1 MPEHRPRLS
10 RPAFAALTAALF
22 SAALTGCGDAGSG
35 GTQAGPVKG
44 KQMSNV
50 GPVKDSGTGSTVAP
64 DTEPPLPP
72 GARDGMKAIDTS
84 KYPLKTE
91 TPAKADATKVA
102 NPDTTKDAKA
112 APPADPDKAL
122 TDDEKKKR
130 EEARTKALAKAGVDT
145 KQPYTGATPTP
156 GATPATTDP
165 TRPVDPKTIDPT
177 KPVDPKVADPTKVVG
192 TDPAKPDPIK
202 VAVVDPTKQPIKVGP
217 VDPNTPSPGELPEHL
232 KADREAIKKF
242 DASKL
247 KVVNGYTEVPY
258 SALAGYDF
266 PTVIAA
272 ENGKDKDNRKIPDEV
287 KKLHGKEV
295 VIQGYMMPIDFED
308 GGTNEFVLTRII
320 PSCFYCQPPQLNDWI
335 EVKIKDAKRVPYV
348 PDGPIL
354 VSGKLEVGEKF
365 EDGFVVSLY
374 RLTGVKVEKA
384 PNP

>member
-1 MPEHRPRLS
+1 MPDHRPSPS
-10 RPAFAALTAALF
+10 RRAIVGLAAALLSA
-22 SAALTGCGDAGSG
+22 AALTGCGDAGSN
-35 GTQAGPVKG
+35 GTSAGPVKG

-50 GPVKDSGTGSTVAP
+50 GPAKDAGPVAANTGET
-64 DTEPPLPP
+64 PLPP
-72 GARDGMKAIDTS
+72 GARDGMKVIDTS
-84 KYPLKTE
+84 KLPVTPDPARPQTPAKTE
-91 TPAKADATKVA
+91 TPAQVPAATV
-102 NPDTTKDAKA
+102 TTD
-112 APPADPDKAL
+112 PPADPTKPL

-130 EEARTKALAKAGVDT
+130 DDAREKALAKAGVDT
-145 KQPYTGATPTP
+145 KQPYTGATPVPPAP
-156 GATPATTDP
+156 GT
-165 TRPVDPKTIDPT
+165 
-177 KPVDPKVADPTKVVG
+177 
-192 TDPAKPDPIK
+192 TDPAKIVDPK
-202 VAVVDPTKQPIKVGP
+202 SADPKSADPKTADPAKTAAADPTKQPIKIGP
-217 VDPNTPSPGELPEHL
+217 VDPNTPSTGPLPEHL

-242 DASKL
+242 EAAKL

-258 SALAGYDF
+258 SALAGYEF

-272 ENGKDKDNRKIPDEV
+272 EDGKDKDNRKIPDEV

-320 PSCFYCQPPQLNDWI
+320 PSCFYCQPPQLNDWV

-354 VSGKLEVGEKF
+354 VYGKLEVGEKF

-374 RLTGVKVEKA
+374 RLTGMKVEKA